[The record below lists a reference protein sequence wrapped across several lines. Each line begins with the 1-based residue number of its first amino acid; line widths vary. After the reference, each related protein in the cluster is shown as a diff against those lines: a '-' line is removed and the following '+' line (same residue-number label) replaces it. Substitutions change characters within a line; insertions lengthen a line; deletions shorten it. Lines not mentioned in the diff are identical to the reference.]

1 MTPTENHMLQIMSRY
16 WINFTKTGSP
26 NAEALPFWTPYE
38 QGKNTVMIMRNG
50 FFLDNVPN
58 QLQLDFFEEFFRS
71 KRK

>member
-1 MTPTENHMLQIMSRY
+1 MPRHC
-16 WINFTKTGSP
+16 
-26 NAEALPFWTPYE
+26 PFWTPYE